1 MEKEG
6 IIMKDEERKE
16 IKEEL
21 KKKIDEMTDE
31 ELDNIAGGGMLDELK
46 KIADSLAKGLLPYE
60 TQSKDEKQQ

>member
-1 MEKEG
+1 
-6 IIMKDEERKE
+6 
-16 IKEEL
+16 
-21 KKKIDEMTDE
+21 MTDE

>member
-6 IIMKDEERKE
+6 IIMNDEERKE

-31 ELDNIAGGGMLDELK
+31 ELNQVAGGGYWNAIENH
-46 KIADSLAKGLLPYE
+46 
-60 TQSKDEKQQ
+60 